1 MAKKVTVVGGL
12 GDATDADVAYGVEYT
27 SDNGVRRTGTNLPD
41 TTLSISGKAADAK
54 ATGDRF
60 IELENRMDF
69 IDKLDKCYGF
79 VEHMDILSPSNRIE
93 YIGINEKYS
102 PMSLIMSN
110 TSSST
115 NYGSWGN
122 FPLLVEN
129 KPYMVKSTGEADYQL
144 DESNYDLKAD
154 GTASDVSNTAYDGG
168 AFSKLIKVYVR
179 RWIDGNDRH
188 VRFSF
193 TPLEGFIPAGFI
205 DTDGS
210 EMDHVW
216 IPMFYGSTVDGKM
229 RSLSGLQPD
238 SNQSTSSQFNNI
250 SAFSDRA
257 AFFGG
262 PIVETIKDI
271 LFMLFRTTD
280 IQSACGWGNSSGYDS
295 SSPPYYGV
303 LPNAV
308 VPGGKFYGTT
318 DRKSLNKI
326 LHSIVIG
333 SYSQYQRDPYL
344 LCVNGYYKVST
355 DYTYD
360 LTGNAYVDT
369 KIYVGDVAT
378 SRWVY
383 PSVVK
388 LVEGFGS
395 LPVPSYDSSSSTG
408 YCDGIYIPADNAFT
422 VVALRFGY
430 CLAGSTAGPSC
441 LALHTSAGYAYL
453 GVSASVLLRPPVKS

>member
-1 MAKKVTVVGGL
+1 MAKKINIIGGL
-12 GDATDADVAYGVEYT
+12 GNATDDDVTAGVMYT
-27 SDNGVRRTGTNLPD
+27 SDNGIKRTGTNLPD
-41 TTLSISGKAADAK
+41 ATLSISGKAADAK
-54 ATGDRF
+54 AVGDRF
-60 IELENRMDF
+60 IELEKRMDF
-69 IDKLDKCYGF
+69 IDEINECYGF

-93 YIGINEKYS
+93 YIGVNEKYI
-102 PMSLIMSN
+102 PMSLTMSN

-115 NYGSWGN
+115 NYGSWAN

-129 KPYMVKSTGEADYQL
+129 KPYMVKSTGEVDYQL
-144 DESNYDLKAD
+144 DESNYDLKTD
-154 GTASDVSNTAYDGG
+154 GTASDVANTAYDGG
-168 AFSKLIKVYVR
+168 AFAKLIKVYVR

-193 TPLEGFIPAGFI
+193 VSLEGFTPAGFI
-205 DTDGS
+205 DTNGS

-238 SNQSTSSQFNNI
+238 INQNTDAQFNSI
-250 SAFSDRA
+250 SAFSNRA

-280 IQSACGWGNSSGYDS
+280 IQSACGFGNCEGYDP

-303 LPNAV
+303 FRNAV

-344 LCVNGYYKVST
+344 LCINRHYKVST

-360 LTGNAYVDT
+360 LTGETYVDT
-369 KIYVGDVAT
+369 GISSGDVE
-378 SRWVY
+378 SNRCVY
-383 PSVVK
+383 PSVTK
-388 LVEGFGS
+388 TVEGFGS
-395 LPVPSYDSSSSTG
+395 LPTPPYNASSSTG
-408 YCDGIYIPADNAFT
+408 YCDGVYIRADGNSTA
-422 VVALRFGY
+422 VAIRFGD
-430 CLAGSTAGPSC
+430 CISGSLAGPSS
-441 LALHTSAGYAYL
+441 LALTAGAGGADWDL
-453 GVSASVLLRPPVKS
+453 SASVLLRPPVKS